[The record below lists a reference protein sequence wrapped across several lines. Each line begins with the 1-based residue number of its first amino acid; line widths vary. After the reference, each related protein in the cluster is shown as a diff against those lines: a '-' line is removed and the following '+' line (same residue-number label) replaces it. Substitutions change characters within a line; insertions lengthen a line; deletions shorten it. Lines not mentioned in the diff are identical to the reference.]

1 MVQEYLNEI
10 SPTLHG
16 PNKIKTSG
24 KLPRIVNLQSPAS
37 GQDNPATLYI
47 YLCRSKLTAVH
58 LAMPS
63 ILVSIVLSSPTYFLA
78 HTLAGDTVEAVTSNT
93 PDTDAENQHPHPD
106 PEDAAAK
113 QIIAVILENVDLD
126 PCLGEMQTPLL
137 KFADWRGGQTSV
149 SGSAVCRE

>member
-1 MVQEYLNEI
+1 
-10 SPTLHG
+10 
-16 PNKIKTSG
+16 
-24 KLPRIVNLQSPAS
+24 
-37 GQDNPATLYI
+37 
-47 YLCRSKLTAVH
+47 
-58 LAMPS
+58 MPS

-93 PDTDAENQHPHPD
+93 PDTDAENQHPDPD

-126 PCLGEMQTPLL
+126 PCLDEMQTPLL

-149 SGSAVCRE
+149 SGSAVCREQTVVSG

>member
-1 MVQEYLNEI
+1 MI
-10 SPTLHG
+10 S
-16 PNKIKTSG
+16 NKT
-24 KLPRIVNLQSPAS
+24 
-37 GQDNPATLYI
+37 
-47 YLCRSKLTAVH
+47 
-58 LAMPS
+58 
-63 ILVSIVLSSPTYFLA
+63 
-78 HTLAGDTVEAVTSNT
+78 T

-149 SGSAVCRE
+149 SGSGSGSGSVQRIDSGWSVEIK